1 MWWTINP
8 RNCLAKNRGRP
19 IKSNCKASLHLFG
32 SQVWPATHSY
42 KFRATLMK
50 MQLFSKKKQIR
61 ENNEENKRWFWGPP
75 VHSVEEKYYIDMPD
89 SIHCI
94 SDVLSVVKPRSFM
107 LKIELRYKMLNL
119 ARHSI
124 YMRWKHLLTIL
135 TTKLEGAQN
144 EYRFIV

>member
-1 MWWTINP
+1 M
-8 RNCLAKNRGRP
+8 KK
-19 IKSNCKASLHLFG
+19 IKDDSGGLQSIL
-32 SQVWPATHSY
+32 W
-42 KFRATLMK
+42 
-50 MQLFSKKKQIR
+50 KK
-61 ENNEENKRWFWGPP
+61 
-75 VHSVEEKYYIDMPD
+75 KYYIDMPD

-94 SDVLSVVKPRSFM
+94 SDVLSVVKPRAFM